1 MAASNQFILLTF
13 KSLHVLKK
21 SVHGHRKAFKEHQP
35 SAVCFSISVPWVPNH
50 RQGMQVFQTQD
61 SLARRR
67 MLETLELWSCQVER
81 SWSDACHL
89 PETHT
94 KKWYLE
100 NKICPVLVT
109 APAVIN
115 HPDQGNLGRKGF
127 SFSLAFHSL
136 SIITGSRDRNSNP
149 AETLTRTCAEDMK
162 TRCLLTSLVHHGLLS
177 LLSFRTQ
184 DHQYR
189 GVPIYNGLTL
199 PHWSLIKNLLP
210 ARSSRG
216 ISSNTINPLW
226 WL

>member
-115 HPDQGNLGRKGF
+115 HPDKATYR
-127 SFSLAFHSL
+127 SLLWLVGKVYSL
-136 SIITGSRDRNSNP
+136 VWRQGSRGEADITQVGSGASFP
-149 AETLTRTCAEDMK
+149 PCEAEITAPPSHPRFRRKRWMLECWFRW
-162 TRCLLTSLVHHGLLS
+162 LS
-177 LLSFRTQ
+177 PS
-184 DHQYR
+184 
-189 GVPIYNGLTL
+189 
-199 PHWSLIKNLLP
+199 
-210 ARSSRG
+210 
-216 ISSNTINPLW
+216 
-226 WL
+226 